1 MMAVPNSQREAA
13 LSLGATRYQTTRIG
27 VLTYARSGIFG
38 AAILGLGRAVGET
51 MAVAMT
57 IGNSPTIS
65 WNLLDPGTT
74 MASMIANN
82 WGEDLG
88 DPFKLSVLLEI
99 AVVLFVVAL
108 LINVFARLVIGKAM
122 KPVQS
127 GGAGL

>member
-1 MMAVPNSQREAA
+1 
-13 LSLGATRYQTTRIG
+13 
-27 VLTYARSGIFG
+27 
-38 AAILGLGRAVGET
+38 
-51 MAVAMT
+51 
-57 IGNSPTIS
+57 
-65 WNLLDPGTT
+65 

-88 DPFKLSVLLEI
+88 DPFRLSVLLEI
-99 AVVLFVVAL
+99 GVVLFVVAL